1 MLAHYNRSASNLEQL
16 RQEAGFALTLVQANL
31 TKEDDV
37 EKLFKER
44 PCQILV
50 GEFVRGTSRNHIRA
64 RGELRR
70 LFVNS

>member
-16 RQEAGFALTLVQANL
+16 RQEAGDALTLVQANL

-37 EKLFKER
+37 EKLFKEQS
-44 PCQILV
+44 CQILV
-50 GEFVRGTSRNHIRA
+50 GELVRGTSRNHIRA